1 MSPTARSTGNLP
13 TSIAELV
20 RASPGSSPTVGL
32 SIAVVIGDEP
42 FKLINNVWPIR
53 DFAFAPVTNEVA
65 NEAGTS
71 NAIKSDAQVSVSGE
85 DINTLEWL
93 DGNPTNITNKQIL
106 DKQKEL
112 QALED
117 VISKR
122 IKEYGSIAEQIEYI
136 TENGLDAWQSKVN
149 SIKAKYPKE

>member
-1 MSPTARSTGNLP
+1 MKINL
-13 TSIAELV
+13 V
-20 RASPGSSPTVGL
+20 
-32 SIAVVIGDEP
+32 
-42 FKLINNVWPIR
+42 
-53 DFAFAPVTNEVA
+53 
-65 NEAGTS
+65 EAIV
-71 NAIKSDAQVSVSGE
+71 AIKSDAQVSVSDN
-85 DINTLEWL
+85 DINKIIWH
-93 DGNPTNITNKQIL
+93 DGNPTKITNKQIL